1 MNYLIVGLGNIGPEY
16 LFTRH
21 NIGFM
26 AVDYL
31 ARQKDIKFSTDRLG
45 SITSYKLKGKT
56 IYLLKPNTYMNL
68 SGKSVLYW
76 SQQLKIEIDRLLIV
90 LDDIALPFET
100 IRLKPKGS
108 NGGHN
113 GLKSIEASLTTTEYG
128 RLRMGIGSD
137 FPKGRQA
144 DYVLGNF
151 ETKELDQI
159 SFVLDRSSEIIE
171 NFCLEGI
178 QQTMNKFNHL
188 LKCLTTKA

>member
-56 IYLLKPNTYMNL
+56 LYLLKPNTYMNL

-113 GLKSIEASLTTTEYG
+113 GLKSIEATLSTTEYG

-171 NFCLEGI
+171 GFCLEGI
-178 QQTMNKFNHL
+178 QQTMNKFNQ
-188 LKCLTTKA
+188 

>member
-1 MNYLIVGLGNIGPEY
+1 
-16 LFTRH
+16 
-21 NIGFM
+21 
-26 AVDYL
+26 
-31 ARQKDIKFSTDRLG
+31 
-45 SITSYKLKGKT
+45 
-56 IYLLKPNTYMNL
+56 MNL

-76 SQQLKIEIDRLLIV
+76 NQQLKIEIDRLLIV

-178 QQTMNKFNHL
+178 QQTMNKFNQ
-188 LKCLTTKA
+188 

>member
-76 SQQLKIEIDRLLIV
+76 SQQLKIENEVYYWSAESATSEIDFV
-90 LDDIALPFET
+90 LQHQNQVIPIEVKAEE
-100 IRLKPKGS
+100 
-108 NGGHN
+108 N
-113 GLKSIEASLTTTEYG
+113 LKSKL
-128 RLRMGIGSD
+128 
-137 FPKGRQA
+137 
-144 DYVLGNF
+144 
-151 ETKELDQI
+151 
-159 SFVLDRSSEIIE
+159 EI
-171 NFCLEGI
+171 CLSI
-178 QQTMNKFNHL
+178 
-188 LKCLTTKA
+188 LKLKMKIC

>member
-45 SITSYKLKGKT
+45 CITSYKLKGKT

-128 RLRMGIGSD
+128 RLRMGVGSD

-178 QQTMNKFNHL
+178 QQTMNKFNQ
-188 LKCLTTKA
+188 

>member
-76 SQQLKIEIDRLLIV
+76 SQQLKIENERLLI
-90 LDDIALPFET
+90 LTDDIALPLET
-100 IRLKPKGS
+100 LRLKPKGS
-108 NGGHN
+108 SGGHN
-113 GLKSIEASLTTTEYG
+113 GLKSIEATLNTQEYA

-137 FPKGRQA
+137 FAKGRQA
-144 DYVLGNF
+144 D
-151 ETKELDQI
+151 
-159 SFVLDRSSEIIE
+159 FVLSNFSEDEIGLIPFILNRSNEIIDS
-171 NFCLEGI
+171 FCLQGI
-178 QQTMNKFNHL
+178 HQTMNKYNQ
-188 LKCLTTKA
+188 

>member
-1 MNYLIVGLGNIGPEY
+1 
-16 LFTRH
+16 
-21 NIGFM
+21 M

-113 GLKSIEASLTTTEYG
+113 GLKSIEVEQLKQ
-128 RLRMGIGSD
+128 D
-137 FPKGRQA
+137 
-144 DYVLGNF
+144 
-151 ETKELDQI
+151 I
-159 SFVLDRSSEIIE
+159 S
-171 NFCLEGI
+171 
-178 QQTMNKFNHL
+178 KL
-188 LKCLTTKA
+188 LKDK

>member
-76 SQQLKIEIDRLLIV
+76 SQQLKIEIDR
-90 LDDIALPFET
+90 F
-100 IRLKPKGS
+100 
-108 NGGHN
+108 
-113 GLKSIEASLTTTEYG
+113 
-128 RLRMGIGSD
+128 RM
-137 FPKGRQA
+137 
-144 DYVLGNF
+144 LGWG
-151 ETKELDQI
+151 T
-159 SFVLDRSSEIIE
+159 
-171 NFCLEGI
+171 
-178 QQTMNKFNHL
+178 
-188 LKCLTTKA
+188 A